1 MSLEVVDAEIPD
13 EIMNLETTLA
23 PIDEATEVIE
33 APIAPKRKGRP
44 PGSKSKE
51 PGKPRAPRKKVVTI
65 AEEPVPTDTIRIEDD
80 TPPRVLESSQPIPRY
95 SRDDA
100 SAMLLQLLSNQA
112 SRRKQNRVE
121 LWESWFR

>member
-1 MSLEVVDAEIPD
+1 MSLEVVDAEIPE
-13 EIMNLETTLA
+13 EIMRLEE
-23 PIDEATEVIE
+23 PIEEVIE
-33 APIAPKRKGRP
+33 VSEVPPIAPKRRGRP

-51 PGKPRAPRKKVVTI
+51 PGKPRAPRRKTVTI
-65 AEEPVPTDTIRIEDD
+65 AEEPVPTDTIRIENDD
-80 TPPRVLESSQPIPRY
+80 LPRVLENSQPIPMY

-112 SRRKQNRVE
+112 SRRKKNRVD

>member
-1 MSLEVVDAEIPD
+1 MDLEVVDAEIPE
-13 EIMNLETTLA
+13 EIMSLEE
-23 PIDEATEVIE
+23 PIEEAIEVNE
-33 APIAPKRKGRP
+33 APIAPKRRGRP
-44 PGSKSKE
+44 PGSRSKE
-51 PGKPRAPRKKVVTI
+51 PGKPRAPRRKTVTI

-80 TPPRVLESSQPIPRY
+80 TLPRVVENSQPIPMY

-112 SRRKQNRVE
+112 SRRKKNRVE

>member
-1 MSLEVVDAEIPD
+1 MSLEVVDNEIPD
-13 EIMNLETTLA
+13 EIMSLEE
-23 PIDEATEVIE
+23 PIEEVNE
-33 APIAPKRKGRP
+33 VSEVIAPKRKGRP

-65 AEEPVPTDTIRIEDD
+65 AEEPVPTDTIRIENDD
-80 TPPRVLESSQPIPRY
+80 LPRVLENSQPIPMY

-112 SRRKQNRVE
+112 SRRKKNRVD

>member
-1 MSLEVVDAEIPD
+1 MDLEVVDAEIPD
-13 EIMNLETTLA
+13 EIMSLDE
-23 PIDEATEVIE
+23 PIKEAIEVNE
-33 APIAPKRKGRP
+33 APIAPKRRGRP
-44 PGSKSKE
+44 PGSRSKE
-51 PGKPRAPRKKVVTI
+51 PGKPRAPRRKTVTI

-80 TPPRVLESSQPIPRY
+80 DLPRVLENSQPIPMY

-112 SRRKQNRVE
+112 NRRKQKRVE

>member
-1 MSLEVVDAEIPD
+1 MDLELVDVEAEIPD
-13 EIMNLETTLA
+13 EIMNLEE
-23 PIDEATEVIE
+23 PMEEAIEVIE

-51 PGKPRAPRKKVVTI
+51 PGKPRAPRKKMVSI
-65 AEEPVPTDTIRIEDD
+65 EEEPVPTDTIRIEDD
-80 TPPRVLESSQPIPRY
+80 DLPRVLENSQPIPRY

-121 LWESWFR
+121 LWESWFK

>member
-1 MSLEVVDAEIPD
+1 MALEVVDAEIPD
-13 EIMNLETTLA
+13 EIMSLEE
-23 PIDEATEVIE
+23 PIEEAIEVNE
-33 APIAPKRKGRP
+33 VPPIAPKRRGRP

-65 AEEPVPTDTIRIEDD
+65 EEEPVPTDTIRIEDED
-80 TPPRVLESSQPIPRY
+80 LPRVLENSQPIPMY

>member
-1 MSLEVVDAEIPD
+1 MHLEVVDNEIPD
-13 EIMNLETTLA
+13 EIMSLEE
-23 PIDEATEVIE
+23 PIEEVNE
-33 APIAPKRKGRP
+33 VSEVIAPKRKGRP

-65 AEEPVPTDTIRIEDD
+65 AEEPVPTDTIRIENDD
-80 TPPRVLESSQPIPRY
+80 LPRVLENSQPIPMY

-100 SAMLLQLLSNQA
+100 SDMLLQLLSNQA
-112 SRRKQNRVE
+112 NRRKQKRVE

>member
-1 MSLEVVDAEIPD
+1 MTLEVVDAEIPD
-13 EIMNLETTLA
+13 DIMSLEE
-23 PIDEATEVIE
+23 PIEEVIEVSE

-51 PGKPRAPRKKVVTI
+51 PGKPRAPRRKVVTI
-65 AEEPVPTDTIRIEDD
+65 EEEPVPTDTIRIEDD
-80 TPPRVLESSQPIPRY
+80 DLPRVLENSQPIPMY

-112 SRRKQNRVE
+112 SRRKKNRVE
-121 LWESWFR
+121 LWESWFK

>member
-1 MSLEVVDAEIPD
+1 MHLEVVDNEIPD
-13 EIMNLETTLA
+13 EIMSLEE
-23 PIDEATEVIE
+23 PIKEVIE
-33 APIAPKRKGRP
+33 VNEPIAPKRKGRP

-80 TPPRVLESSQPIPRY
+80 DLPRVLENSRPIPMY

-112 SRRKQNRVE
+112 SRRKKNRVE
-121 LWESWFR
+121 VWESWFR

>member
-1 MSLEVVDAEIPD
+1 MDLEVVDAEIPE
-13 EIMNLETTLA
+13 EIMSLEE
-23 PIDEATEVIE
+23 PIEEVIE
-33 APIAPKRKGRP
+33 VSEVPIAPKRKGRP

-65 AEEPVPTDTIRIEDD
+65 AEEPVPTDTIRIEDED
-80 TPPRVLESSQPIPRY
+80 LPRVLENSQPIPMY

-112 SRRKQNRVE
+112 SRRKKHRVD

>member
-1 MSLEVVDAEIPD
+1 MDLEVADAEIPE
-13 EIMNLETTLA
+13 EIMDLEE
-23 PIDEATEVIE
+23 PIEEVIEVNE
-33 APIAPKRKGRP
+33 APIAPKRRGRP

-51 PGKPRAPRKKVVTI
+51 PGKPRAPRRKTVTI
-65 AEEPVPTDTIRIEDD
+65 EEEPVPTDTIRIEDD
-80 TPPRVLESSQPIPRY
+80 DLPRVLENSQPIPMY

-112 SRRKQNRVE
+112 SRRKKNRVE

>member
-1 MSLEVVDAEIPD
+1 MDLEVVDAEIPPD
-13 EIMNLETTLA
+13 IMSLEE
-23 PIDEATEVIE
+23 PIEEAIE
-33 APIAPKRKGRP
+33 APIAPKRRGRP

-51 PGKPRAPRKKVVTI
+51 PGKPRAPRRKTVTI
-65 AEEPVPTDTIRIEDD
+65 AEEPVATHTIRIEDD
-80 TPPRVLESSQPIPRY
+80 TLPRVLENSQPIPMY

-112 SRRKQNRVE
+112 SRRKKNRVE

>member
-1 MSLEVVDAEIPD
+1 MALEVVDNEIPD
-13 EIMNLETTLA
+13 EIMSLEE
-23 PIDEATEVIE
+23 PIEEVNEVSE

-80 TPPRVLESSQPIPRY
+80 DLPRVLENSQPIPMY

-112 SRRKQNRVE
+112 SRRKKNRVD
-121 LWESWFR
+121 LWESWFK

>member
-1 MSLEVVDAEIPD
+1 MALEIVDAEIPD
-13 EIMNLETTLA
+13 EIMSLEE
-23 PIDEATEVIE
+23 PIEEVNE
-33 APIAPKRKGRP
+33 VSEVIAPKRKGRP

-65 AEEPVPTDTIRIEDD
+65 AEEPVPTDTIRIEDED
-80 TPPRVLESSQPIPRY
+80 LPRVLENSQPIPMY

-112 SRRKQNRVE
+112 SRRKQNRVD
-121 LWESWFR
+121 LWESWFK

>member
-1 MSLEVVDAEIPD
+1 MALEVVDNEIPD
-13 EIMNLETTLA
+13 EIMSLEE
-23 PIDEATEVIE
+23 PSEEVNE
-33 APIAPKRKGRP
+33 VGEVIAPKRKGRP

-51 PGKPRAPRKKVVTI
+51 PGKPRAPRKKVVAI
-65 AEEPVPTDTIRIEDD
+65 AEEPVPTDTIRIEDED
-80 TPPRVLESSQPIPRY
+80 LPRVLENSQLIPMY

-121 LWESWFR
+121 LWESWFK